1 MSDSSAET
9 LASMSS
15 KNGSILQD
23 CFVLHR
29 AESAAA
35 WAAPRFLRID
45 GLQVQRI
52 RFHPFALFTLF
63 LAFPVRPGLMET
75 WQPASKATSTLLTA
89 AGAALAEPSGV
100 HEPQA
105 VERPQPAAPQEPTPT
120 TLQLVQPPVRASTP
134 TDDLFLALEQFKGIW
149 DARREGEKDRADR
162 ELMGGVDFDV
172 FYMVL
177 FFIWRL
183 ACIFIFFSGFLSCCA
198 TDFQVVFREARLDP
212 LGGWDKT
219 QAFASWLGEL
229 FMVLGGLLFLAGVM
243 WLLCG
248 ASEVFWDLLLA
259 DGCPWSHLLPATR
272 KNRTLVKHLLVFFSA
287 TKVWLLFLR
296 GPLLRLELWWLG
308 LPIFIVTL

>member
-1 MSDSSAET
+1 MT
-9 LASMSS
+9 LTR
-15 KNGSILQD
+15 L
-23 CFVLHR
+23 
-29 AESAAA
+29 
-35 WAAPRFLRID
+35 
-45 GLQVQRI
+45 
-52 RFHPFALFTLF
+52 AL
-63 LAFPVRPGLMET
+63 
-75 WQPASKATSTLLTA
+75 TLLTA

-105 VERPQPAAPQEPTPT
+105 VECPQPAAPPEPTPT
-120 TLQLVQPPVRASTP
+120 TLQLVQPPVRVSTP
-134 TDDLFLALEQFKGIW
+134 IDDLFLALEQFKGVW

-162 ELMGGVDFDV
+162 DSVRELMGLCFDV
-172 FYMVL
+172 SHMIL
-177 FFIWRL
+177 CL
-183 ACIFIFFSGFLSCCA
+183 ACIFIFFSGFLCGCSIEGRLVIGE
-198 TDFQVVFREARLDP
+198 TRLDP

-219 QAFASWLGEL
+219 RAFASWLGEL
-229 FMVLGGLLFLAGVM
+229 FLDLAVYLGGLLFLAGVT

-248 ASEVFWDLLLA
+248 AFTVFWDLLLA